1 MESTDNKILT
11 SIKKCGRGKVY
22 YASQFARFG
31 TPGRVQKAME
41 QLVARGELI
50 RVARGI
56 YCYPKIDKVY
66 GLGAIAPAIEE
77 IAIAIAQKDKSML
90 APTGE
95 YAQFVLG
102 LTQQMPMNVVYLTD
116 GVSRKLT
123 LEGGMTVQF
132 RRSSPK
138 AFKFRNKTAM
148 LVNNA
153 LRSIGKKN
161 VTEEQL
167 TRITTILQEQ
177 NPLSVLQDLDNMPA
191 WIRLIVKK
199 AYEKVPQSQQ
209 NGSA

>member
-1 MESTDNKILT
+1 MQSVDNKILS
-11 SIKKCGRGKVY
+11 SIKKRGRGNVFCV
-22 YASQFARFG
+22 SQFARFG

-41 QLVARGELI
+41 QLVANGKLI

-66 GLGAIAPAIEE
+66 GLGTIAPAIED
-77 IAIAIAQKDKSML
+77 IAVAIARKDKSTL

-123 LEGGMTVQF
+123 LNDEMTIQF

-138 AFKFRNKTAM
+138 VFKFRNKIAM

-153 LRSIGKKN
+153 LRSIGRMN
-161 VTEEQL
+161 VTDEQIA
-167 TRITTILQEQ
+167 RITAILQEH
-177 NPLSVLQDLDNMPA
+177 NPKSVLQDLDNMPA
-191 WIRLIVKK
+191 WIRLIIRK
-199 AYEKVPQSQQ
+199 AYENVPQPQ
-209 NGSA
+209 

>member
-1 MESTDNKILT
+1 MESVDSKILS
-11 SIKKCGRGKVY
+11 SIKKCGRGKIY
-22 YASQFARFG
+22 FAGQFARLG
-31 TPGRVQKAME
+31 TPGRVRKAME
-41 QLVARGELI
+41 QLVDKGELI

-66 GLGAIAPAIEE
+66 GLGAIAPAIED
-77 IAIAIAQKDKSML
+77 IAAAIARKDKSSL

-138 AFKFRNKTAM
+138 AFKFHNKAAL

-153 LRSIGKKN
+153 LRSIGKEN
-161 VTEEQL
+161 VTGEQL
-167 TRITTILQEQ
+167 ARITTILQEQ
-177 NPLSVLQDLDNMPA
+177 NPKSVLQDLDNMPA
-191 WIRLIVKK
+191 WIRLIVRK
-199 AYEKVPQSQQ
+199 AYEKVSQSQ
-209 NGSA
+209 